1 MNQKI
6 KLICIDMDG
15 TLLNSNHEISERN
28 KKALRQAKEL
38 GVNIAITTGR
48 LFGSAR
54 YYSNL
59 IGIENTPVI
68 ASNGA
73 YIKTN
78 YEDIPILE
86 NFIPKEIAIEIYKII
101 KKHNL
106 KINLNSWDTLM
117 REDEVPDDHAYAI
130 MNKHLP
136 DDKKVKFIINSDFI
150 SAIEGFDG
158 KILKGI
164 VIEKEKL
171 DNLWAAKNE
180 LKEIFGDKLHVVSSG
195 TDNIE
200 IMIGTTSKGNAVAH
214 LADILNINAEEV
226 MCIGDS
232 ENDISMLNFAGIGV
246 AMGNGLQMVKDLA
259 DFVTDTNDNDGV
271 AKAVEK
277 FVLGQ

>member
-28 KKALRQAKEL
+28 KETLRQAKKL

-86 NFIPKEIAIEIYKII
+86 NSIPKEIAIEIYKII

-106 KINLNSWDTLM
+106 KINFNSWDTLM
-117 REDEVPDDHAYAI
+117 REDEVPDDHAYTI
-130 MNKHLP
+130 MNKQLP
-136 DDKKVKFIINSDFI
+136 EDKKVKFIINSDFI
-150 SAIEGFDG
+150 SAIESFDG

-164 VIEKEKL
+164 VIERENL
-171 DNLWAAKNE
+171 DNLWAAKDE

-214 LADILNINAEEV
+214 LADILNVTAEEV

-232 ENDISMLNFAGIGV
+232 ENDISMLKFAGIGV
-246 AMGNGLQMVKDLA
+246 AMGNGLQITKDIA
-259 DFVTDTNDNDGV
+259 DYITDTNDNDGV
-271 AKAVEK
+271 AKAVEH
-277 FVLGQ
+277 FVLN

>member
-28 KKALRQAKEL
+28 KEALRQAKKL

-86 NFIPKEIAIEIYKII
+86 NSIPKEIAIEIYKII

-106 KINLNSWDTLM
+106 KINFNSWDTLM
-117 REDEVPDDHAYAI
+117 REDEVPDDHAYTI
-130 MNKHLP
+130 MNKQLP
-136 DDKKVKFIINSDFI
+136 EDKKVKFIINSDFI
-150 SAIEGFDG
+150 SAIENFDG

-164 VIEKEKL
+164 VIERENL
-171 DNLWAAKNE
+171 DNLWAAKDE

-214 LADILNINAEEV
+214 LADILNVNAEEV

-232 ENDISMLNFAGIGV
+232 ENDISMLKFAGIGV
-246 AMGNGLQMVKDLA
+246 AMGNGLQMVKDIA
-259 DFVTDTNDNDGV
+259 DYITDTNDNDGV
-271 AKAVEK
+271 AKAVEH
-277 FVLGQ
+277 FVLN

>member
-15 TLLNSNHEISERN
+15 TLLNSNHEISEKN
-28 KKALRQAKEL
+28 KEALRQAKKL

-78 YEDIPILE
+78 YDDIPVLE
-86 NFIPKEIAIEIYKII
+86 NAIPREIAIEIYKII

-106 KINLNSWDTLM
+106 KINFNSWDTLM
-117 REDEVPDDHAYAI
+117 REDEVPDDHAYTI

-150 SAIEGFDG
+150 SAIESFDG

-164 VIEKEKL
+164 VIERENL
-171 DNLWAAKNE
+171 DNLWAAKDE
-180 LKEIFGDKLHVVSSG
+180 LKETFGDKLHVVSSG

-214 LADILNINAEEV
+214 LADILNVNAEEV

-232 ENDISMLNFAGIGV
+232 ENDISMLKFAGIGV
-246 AMGNGLQMVKDLA
+246 AMGNGLQMVKDIA
-259 DFVTDTNDNDGV
+259 DYITDTNDNDGV
-271 AKAVEK
+271 AKAVEH
-277 FVLGQ
+277 FVLN

>member
-1 MNQKI
+1 
-6 KLICIDMDG
+6 MDG

-28 KKALRQAKEL
+28 KETLRQAKKL

-78 YEDIPILE
+78 YDDIPVLE
-86 NFIPKEIAIEIYKII
+86 NSIPKEIAIEIYKII

-106 KINLNSWDTLM
+106 KINFNSWDTLI
-117 REDEVPDDHAYAI
+117 REDEVPDDHAYTI
-130 MNKHLP
+130 MNKQLP

-150 SAIEGFDG
+150 SAIESFDG

-164 VIEKEKL
+164 VIERENL
-171 DNLWAAKNE
+171 DNLWAAKDE

-214 LADILNINAEEV
+214 LADILNVNAEEV

-232 ENDISMLNFAGIGV
+232 ENDISMLKFAGIGV
-246 AMGNGLQMVKDLA
+246 AMGNALQITKDIA
-259 DFVTDTNDNDGV
+259 DYITDTNDNDGV
-271 AKAVEK
+271 AKAVEH
-277 FVLGQ
+277 FVLN

>member
-28 KKALRQAKEL
+28 KETLRQAKKL

-68 ASNGA
+68 TSNGA

-78 YEDIPILE
+78 YDDIPVLE
-86 NFIPKEIAIEIYKII
+86 NAIPREIAIEIYKII

-106 KINLNSWDTLM
+106 KINFNSWDTLM
-117 REDEVPDDHAYAI
+117 REDEVPDDHAYTI
-130 MNKHLP
+130 MNKQLP
-136 DDKKVKFIINSDFI
+136 EDKKVKFIINSDFI
-150 SAIEGFDG
+150 SAIESFDG

-164 VIEKEKL
+164 VIERENL
-171 DNLWAAKNE
+171 DNLWAAKDE
-180 LKEIFGDKLHVVSSG
+180 LKETFGDKLHVVSSG

-232 ENDISMLNFAGIGV
+232 ENDISMLKFAGIGV
-246 AMGNGLQMVKDLA
+246 AMGNGLQMVKDIA
-259 DFVTDTNDNDGV
+259 DYITDTNDNDGV
-271 AKAVEK
+271 SKAVEK
-277 FVLGQ
+277 FVLI

>member
-28 KKALRQAKEL
+28 KEALRQAKKL

-86 NFIPKEIAIEIYKII
+86 NSIPKEIAIEIYKII

-106 KINLNSWDTLM
+106 KINFNSWDTLM
-117 REDEVPDDHAYAI
+117 REDEVPDDHAYTI
-130 MNKHLP
+130 MNKQLP
-136 DDKKVKFIINSDFI
+136 EDKKVKFIINSDFI
-150 SAIEGFDG
+150 SAIESFDG

-164 VIEKEKL
+164 VIERENL
-171 DNLWAAKNE
+171 DNLWAAKDE

-214 LADILNINAEEV
+214 LADILNVNAEEV

-232 ENDISMLNFAGIGV
+232 ENDISMLKFAGIGV
-246 AMGNGLQMVKDLA
+246 AMGNGLQMVKDIA
-259 DFVTDTNDNDGV
+259 DYITDTNDNDGV
-271 AKAVEK
+271 SKAVEK
-277 FVLGQ
+277 FVLI

>member
-28 KKALRQAKEL
+28 KETLRQAKKL

-86 NFIPKEIAIEIYKII
+86 NSIPKEIAIEIYKII

-106 KINLNSWDTLM
+106 KINFNSWDTLM
-117 REDEVPDDHAYAI
+117 REDEVPDDHAYTI
-130 MNKHLP
+130 MNKQLP
-136 DDKKVKFIINSDFI
+136 EDKKVKFIINSDFI
-150 SAIEGFDG
+150 SAIENFDG

-164 VIEKEKL
+164 VIERENL
-171 DNLWAAKNE
+171 DNLWAAKDE

-214 LADILNINAEEV
+214 LADILNVNAEEV

-232 ENDISMLNFAGIGV
+232 ENDISMLKFAGIGI
-246 AMGNGLQMVKDLA
+246 AMGNGLQMVKDIA
-259 DFVTDTNDNDGV
+259 DYITDTNDNDGV
-271 AKAVEK
+271 AKAVEH
-277 FVLGQ
+277 FVLN

>member
-28 KKALRQAKEL
+28 KEALRQAKKL

-86 NFIPKEIAIEIYKII
+86 NSIPKEIAIEIYKII

-106 KINLNSWDTLM
+106 KINFNSWDTLM
-117 REDEVPDDHAYAI
+117 REDEVPDDHAYTI
-130 MNKHLP
+130 MNKQLP

-150 SAIEGFDG
+150 SAIENFDG

-164 VIEKEKL
+164 VIERENL
-171 DNLWAAKNE
+171 DNLWAAKDE

-214 LADILNINAEEV
+214 LADILNVNAEEV

-232 ENDISMLNFAGIGV
+232 ENDISMLKFAGIGV
-246 AMGNGLQMVKDLA
+246 AMGNGLQMVKDIA
-259 DFVTDTNDNDGV
+259 DYITDTNDNDGV
-271 AKAVEK
+271 SKAVEK
-277 FVLGQ
+277 FVLI

>member
-28 KKALRQAKEL
+28 KETLRQAKKL

-86 NFIPKEIAIEIYKII
+86 NSIPKEIAIEIYKII

-106 KINLNSWDTLM
+106 KINFNSWDTLM
-117 REDEVPDDHAYAI
+117 REDEVPDDHAYTI
-130 MNKHLP
+130 MNKQLP
-136 DDKKVKFIINSDFI
+136 EDKKVKFIINSDFI
-150 SAIEGFDG
+150 SAIESFDG

-164 VIEKEKL
+164 VIERENL
-171 DNLWAAKNE
+171 DNLWAAKDE

-214 LADILNINAEEV
+214 LADILNVNAEEV

-232 ENDISMLNFAGIGV
+232 ENDISMLKFAGIGV
-246 AMGNGLQMVKDLA
+246 AMGNGLQMVKDIA
-259 DFVTDTNDNDGV
+259 DYITDTNDNDGV

-277 FVLGQ
+277 FILS

>member
-28 KKALRQAKEL
+28 KETLRQAKKL

-86 NFIPKEIAIEIYKII
+86 NSIPKEIAIEIYKII

-106 KINLNSWDTLM
+106 KINFNSWDTLM
-117 REDEVPDDHAYAI
+117 REDEVPDDHAYTI
-130 MNKHLP
+130 MNKQLP
-136 DDKKVKFIINSDFI
+136 EDKKVKFIINSDFI
-150 SAIEGFDG
+150 SAIESFDG

-164 VIEKEKL
+164 VIERENL
-171 DNLWAAKNE
+171 DNLWAAKDE

-214 LADILNINAEEV
+214 LADILNVNAEEV

-232 ENDISMLNFAGIGV
+232 ENDISMLKFAGIGV
-246 AMGNGLQMVKDLA
+246 AMGNGLQMVKDIA
-259 DFVTDTNDNDGV
+259 DYITDTNDNDGV
-271 AKAVEK
+271 AKAIEM
-277 FVLGQ
+277 FVLK

>member
-28 KKALRQAKEL
+28 KEALRQAKKL

-86 NFIPKEIAIEIYKII
+86 NSIPKEIAIEIYKII

-106 KINLNSWDTLM
+106 KINFNSWDTLM
-117 REDEVPDDHAYAI
+117 REDEVPDDHAYTI
-130 MNKHLP
+130 MNKQLP
-136 DDKKVKFIINSDFI
+136 EDKKVKFIINSDFI
-150 SAIEGFDG
+150 SAIENFDG

-164 VIEKEKL
+164 VIERENL
-171 DNLWAAKNE
+171 DNLWAAKDE

-214 LADILNINAEEV
+214 LADILNVNAEEV

-232 ENDISMLNFAGIGV
+232 ENDISMLKFAGIGV
-246 AMGNGLQMVKDLA
+246 AMGNGLQMVKDIA
-259 DFVTDTNDNDGV
+259 DYITDTNDNDGV
-271 AKAVEK
+271 SKAVEK
-277 FVLGQ
+277 FVLI

>member
-28 KKALRQAKEL
+28 KEALRQAKKL

-86 NFIPKEIAIEIYKII
+86 NSIPKEIAIEIYKII

-106 KINLNSWDTLM
+106 KINFNSWDTLM
-117 REDEVPDDHAYAI
+117 REDEVPDDHAYTI
-130 MNKHLP
+130 MNKQLP
-136 DDKKVKFIINSDFI
+136 EDKKVKFIINSDFI
-150 SAIEGFDG
+150 SAIENFDG

-164 VIEKEKL
+164 VIERENL
-171 DNLWAAKNE
+171 DNLWAAKDE
-180 LKEIFGDKLHVVSSG
+180 LKETFGDKLHVVSSG

-214 LADILNINAEEV
+214 LADILNVNAEEV

-232 ENDISMLNFAGIGV
+232 ENDISMLKFAGIGV
-246 AMGNGLQMVKDLA
+246 AMGNGLQMVKDIA
-259 DFVTDTNDNDGV
+259 DYITDTNDNDGV
-271 AKAVEK
+271 AKAVEH
-277 FVLGQ
+277 FVLN

>member
-28 KKALRQAKEL
+28 KEALRQAKKL

-86 NFIPKEIAIEIYKII
+86 NSIPKEIAIEIYKII

-106 KINLNSWDTLM
+106 KINFNSWDTLM
-117 REDEVPDDHAYAI
+117 REDEVPDDHAYTI
-130 MNKHLP
+130 MNKQLP

-150 SAIEGFDG
+150 SAIESFDG

-164 VIEKEKL
+164 VIERENL
-171 DNLWAAKNE
+171 DNLWAAKDE

-214 LADILNINAEEV
+214 LADILNVNAEEV

-232 ENDISMLNFAGIGV
+232 ENDISMLKFAGIGV
-246 AMGNGLQMVKDLA
+246 AMGNGLQMVKDIA
-259 DFVTDTNDNDGV
+259 DYITDTNDNDGV
-271 AKAVEK
+271 SKAVEK
-277 FVLGQ
+277 FVLI